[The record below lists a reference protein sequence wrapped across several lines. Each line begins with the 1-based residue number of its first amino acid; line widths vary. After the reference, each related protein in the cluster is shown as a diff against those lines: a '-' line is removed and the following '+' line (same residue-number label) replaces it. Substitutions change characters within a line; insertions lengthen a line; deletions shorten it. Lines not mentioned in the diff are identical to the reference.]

1 MDAEELD
8 KHLKETPGFI
18 RRWRGRIIPG
28 SVGYT
33 ENPTFGGFGPS
44 SPVDE
49 GAMEMADMEA
59 AFIGNLARYCMD
71 MGSVPLKARKGF
83 YWVHGVC
90 RGMKNAMIED
100 EFDFHGNHTGEDVL
114 APIQDMVDHLRT
126 HLGAVLDTE
135 GVQYLLKAGQ
145 ETRWYS
151 LKAFPQ
157 EDDSWL
163 TEQEA
168 MDRTGRTVQTL
179 REWRRCG
186 GVEYIKDMN
195 GILYRK
201 IDLDLMME
209 IKRGNMLRAMNWE
222 V

>member
-1 MDAEELD
+1 
-8 KHLKETPGFI
+8 
-18 RRWRGRIIPG
+18 
-28 SVGYT
+28 
-33 ENPTFGGFGPS
+33 
-44 SPVDE
+44 
-49 GAMEMADMEA
+49 MEMADMEA

-135 GVQYLLKAGQ
+135 GVQDILKAGQ

>member
-1 MDAEELD
+1 
-8 KHLKETPGFI
+8 
-18 RRWRGRIIPG
+18 
-28 SVGYT
+28 
-33 ENPTFGGFGPS
+33 
-44 SPVDE
+44 
-49 GAMEMADMEA
+49 MEMADMEA

-90 RGMKNAMIED
+90 RGMKCAMIED

-135 GVQYLLKAGQ
+135 GVQDLLKAGQ

-151 LKAFPQ
+151 LKAFPN

-163 TEQEA
+163 TEEQA
-168 MDRTGRTVQTL
+168 QHHTGLAERTL
-179 REWRRCG
+179 RLWRQEG
-186 GVEYIKDMN
+186 VVEYLRDKN

-201 IDLDLMME
+201 VDLDMMMQV
-209 IKRGNMLRAMNWE
+209 KRGNMLRGIRRTA
-222 V
+222 

>member
-100 EFDFHGNHTGEDVL
+100 EFDFYGNHTGEDVL

-135 GVQYLLKAGQ
+135 GVQDLLKAGQ

-151 LKAFPQ
+151 LKAFPN

-163 TEQEA
+163 TEEQA
-168 MDRTGRTVQTL
+168 QHHTGLAERTL
-179 REWRRCG
+179 RLWRQEG
-186 GVEYIKDMN
+186 VVEYLRDKN
-195 GILYRK
+195 GVLYRK
-201 IDLDLMME
+201 VDLDMMMQV
-209 IKRGNMLRAMNWE
+209 KRGNMLRGIRRTA
-222 V
+222 